1 MFKGDWNQVLGKLNF
16 YRGGSINPLHDS
28 SLTKYEKESGFMLPV
43 SYRIFQV
50 DFSAGCGEVLEI
62 ITQYFYTA

>member
-1 MFKGDWNQVLGKLNF
+1 VRLGAVWGTTE
-16 YRGGSINPLHDS
+16 RGFEIWR
-28 SLTKYEKESGFMLPV
+28 EKKEMETI
-43 SYRIFQV
+43 RIFQV

>member
-1 MFKGDWNQVLGKLNF
+1 MPTDLLDQV
-16 YRGGSINPLHDS
+16 
-28 SLTKYEKESGFMLPV
+28 
-43 SYRIFQV
+43 RIFQV